1 MIKANVRWDQ
11 NMHPLISLLSFD
23 YLLGQLNNQSFPS
36 SSIFLSSTLVFN
48 SVKTLDIIRF
58 VLLQLI
64 PLYPCLQNSKRKTKI
79 LQTSQREVKQ
89 QNSIHMDSP
98 IKLNHL
104 SSIRTFNI
112 PAKKEKSAITQT
124 FAVLLCLQNKNT

>member
-36 SSIFLSSTLVFN
+36 FSIFLSSTLVFN

-79 LQTSQREVKQ
+79 LQTSQCEMKQ
-89 QNSIHMDSP
+89 QLNSIHMDSP

-112 PAKKEKSAITQT
+112 PAKKK
-124 FAVLLCLQNKNT
+124 KNQL